1 MPKGSSRSR
10 DLILGILF
18 FGGLFALGY
27 MTTQLRDLP
36 GVGERQF
43 LNVVFEDV
51 YGVRREDSV
60 LVYGTRYGRV
70 SRIEPIVRKAWEAAD
85 RASPIAQGGPE
96 GFLPNVLMVIE
107 LDVPLKLHE
116 GYRIFA
122 EDSNLLGGKV
132 VTIWPGDPGAA
143 EIDPGPVDSTRLDGA
158 NADDLKQIMLAGSL
172 KPHPINALGKLVEDN
187 LDSVNEIVE
196 NLRIASAGLD
206 DENRKGAIG
215 YLLTNE
221 QARERVENIVAALD
235 EMAGQVKQPGSLMN
249 DLFYETP
256 LRTNLNETA
265 TRLRQLTERANQ
277 PDTLLGSLVTA
288 DSPLKTDID
297 RIVTQL
303 AELVEKAGR
312 PDSMIGKLM
321 DDSENS
327 IGVKT
332 ERLVAS
338 VGDMVEASKNNVDSL
353 FYNLFYGDLGGTV
366 RRAADNIDGVVDS
379 FSRNVMR
386 PIESSSGVLGYL
398 INDKDAKLK
407 LDRLISAT
415 LGIVEDAREAAPITS
430 LGSFIFG
437 GF

>member
-1 MPKGSSRSR
+1 MPKGSNRSR

-43 LNVVFEDV
+43 LSVAYEDV

-70 SRIEPIVRKAWEAAD
+70 SRIEPIVRKAWEAAGND
-85 RASPIAQGGPE
+85 LPSAPD

-107 LDVPLKLHE
+107 LDVPLQLHQ
-116 GYRIFA
+116 GYKIYA

-143 EIDPGPVDSTRLDGA
+143 EIDPGPVDAAVLDGA
-158 NADDLKQIMLAGSL
+158 SADDLKKVMLVGNL
-172 KPHPINALGKLVEDN
+172 KPHPVNAIGKLVEDN
-187 LDSVNEIVE
+187 LDSVSEIIE
-196 NLRIASAGLD
+196 NLRVASGGLD
-206 DENRKGAIG
+206 DANRKGAIG

-221 QARERVENIVAALD
+221 QAREKVENIVAALD

-265 TRLRQLTERANQ
+265 ARLRQLSEQANQ

-288 DSPLKTDID
+288 DSPLKNNVDQ
-297 RIVTQL
+297 IVARLT
-303 AELVEKAGR
+303 ELVEKAGR

-327 IGVKT
+327 IGHRT
-332 ERLVAS
+332 ERMIAS
-338 VGDMVEASKNNVDSL
+338 VSDMVEDSKSNADSL
-353 FYNLFYGDLGGTV
+353 FYNLFYGDLGGTL
-366 RRAADNIDGVVDS
+366 RRAANNIDGVVDS
-379 FSRNVMR
+379 FSRNVMQ
-386 PIESSSGVLGYL
+386 PIESSSGVIGYL

-407 LDRLISAT
+407 LDRLLSAT